1 VTGAHRIWL
10 SAGYLKPST
19 AGLSYSHLRQSCFA
33 GTTMKAFFSFYT
45 DALRIAVQSIFA
57 HKLRAFLTLIGIIIG
72 VASVVTVGASISGL
86 NTYVVEKVAKVL
98 GSNHFM
104 IARIASS
111 GRLSDED
118 FEKMNRRNKRLN
130 WDDYEWVR
138 DHCGGCTEV
147 GAGVQGQSDLK
158 QEGIEFAGAMV
169 FGVTSNMVDIEDKTI
184 SEGRFITPDE
194 VQRSA
199 FVVVLGSDI
208 REKFFPNTDPVGK
221 LLKVRGLPMR
231 VVGVEEKRGAF
242 FGDSFDRH
250 VYIPVTTHLQIFGR
264 NGLQI
269 HGKGRSRETFQSA
282 IEDARVAM
290 RNKHR
295 LNGNE
300 EDDFGLVNVEELNNQ
315 IDQFTGSIAMVV
327 VPITLIT
334 LMVGGIVV
342 MNIMLV
348 SVTERTF
355 EVGLRKA
362 VGATRRQILL
372 QFLIE
377 SAILCALGGVLGLL
391 LSWGVT
397 VLITALASI
406 TMTITIGYILLA
418 LIVSTLIGMIA
429 GIYPAFKA
437 ARLDPIL
444 ALTQTT

>member
-1 VTGAHRIWL
+1 
-10 SAGYLKPST
+10 
-19 AGLSYSHLRQSCFA
+19 
-33 GTTMKAFFSFYT
+33 MKALFSFYS

-86 NTYVVEKVAKVL
+86 NTYIVDKISKVL

-104 IARIASS
+104 IARMAFS
-111 GRLSDED
+111 GHMDDEE
-118 FEKMNRRNKRLN
+118 FERRNRRNKRIT

-138 DHCGGCTEV
+138 DHCLSCAEV
-147 GAGVQGQSDLK
+147 GAEAGNGVDLK
-158 QEGIEFAGAMV
+158 QDGIEFPGAIV
-169 FGVTSNMVDIEDKTI
+169 FGATANMVDIEDKTI
-184 SEGRFITPDE
+184 ESGRFISNDE

-199 FVVVLGSDI
+199 MVIVLGSDI
-208 REKFFPNTDPVGK
+208 RDKYFPNTDAIGK
-221 LLKVRGLPMR
+221 TLKIRGLPMR
-231 VVGVEEKRGAF
+231 VVGVEEKRGSF

-250 VYIPVTTHLQIFGR
+250 VYIPITTHLQIFGR

-269 HGKGRSRETFQSA
+269 HGKARTREGFQTT

-290 RNKHR
+290 RIHRR

-315 IDQFTGSIAMVV
+315 IDEFTNSIAKVV
-327 VPITLIT
+327 IPITAITLI
-334 LMVGGIVV
+334 VGGIVV

-362 VGATRRQILL
+362 VGATRRQILI

-377 SAILCALGGVLGLL
+377 SGILCGLGGVIGLL
-391 LSWGVT
+391 LSWGIT
-397 VLITALASI
+397 TLITTLASI
-406 TMTITIGYILLA
+406 TMTITIFYIVLA
-418 LIVSTLIGMIA
+418 LAVSTITGMLA

-444 ALTQTT
+444 ALTHAT

>member
-1 VTGAHRIWL
+1 
-10 SAGYLKPST
+10 
-19 AGLSYSHLRQSCFA
+19 
-33 GTTMKAFFSFYT
+33 MKAILSFYS
-45 DALRIAVQSIFA
+45 DALKIALQSIFA

-86 NTYVVEKVAKVL
+86 NTYVIEKLTKVL

-104 IARIASS
+104 IARMAFT
-111 GRLSDED
+111 GDMDDEE
-118 FEKMNRRNKRLN
+118 FERRNRRNKRLN

-138 DHCGGCTEV
+138 DHCATCDFIGAAT
-147 GAGVQGQSDLK
+147 GAGTDLR
-158 QEGIEFAGAMV
+158 QDGIEFPGTRVMGA
-169 FGVTSNMVDIEDKTI
+169 TATMVDIEDKTI
-184 SEGRFITPDE
+184 ESGRFISNDE
-194 VQRSA
+194 VERSA
-199 FVVVLGSDI
+199 LVCVLGGDVK
-208 REKFFPNTDPVGK
+208 EKFFPNTDPIGK
-221 LLKVRGLPMR
+221 TLKVRGLPMR
-231 VVGVEEKRGAF
+231 VVGVEEKRGSF

-250 VYIPVTTHLQIFGR
+250 IYIPVTTHMQIFGR

-269 HGKGRSRETFQSA
+269 HGKTRSRETFHTA

-290 RNKHR
+290 RIKHR

-300 EDDFGLVNVEELNNQ
+300 EDDFGLVNVEELNQQ
-315 IDQFTGSIAMVV
+315 IDEFTAAIATVV
-327 VPITLIT
+327 IPITLIT
-334 LMVGGIVV
+334 LIVGGIVV

-377 SAILCALGGVLGLL
+377 SGILCALGGVLGLL
-391 LSWGVT
+391 AAWGVT
-397 VLITALASI
+397 TLITVLASI
-406 TMTITIGYILLA
+406 TMTITIFYIALA
-418 LIVSTLIGMIA
+418 LVVSTVIGMIA

-444 ALTQTT
+444 ALTHAT

>member
-1 VTGAHRIWL
+1 
-10 SAGYLKPST
+10 
-19 AGLSYSHLRQSCFA
+19 
-33 GTTMKAFFSFYT
+33 MKAILSFYS
-45 DALRIAVQSIFA
+45 DALKIALQSIFA

-86 NTYVVEKVAKVL
+86 NTYVIEKLTKVL

-104 IARIASS
+104 IARMAFT
-111 GRLSDED
+111 GDMDDEE
-118 FEKMNRRNKRLN
+118 FERRNRRNKRLN

-138 DHCGGCTEV
+138 DHCATCDFV
-147 GAGVQGQSDLK
+147 GAATGAGTDLR
-158 QEGIEFAGAMV
+158 QDGIEFPGTRVMGA
-169 FGVTSNMVDIEDKTI
+169 TATMVDIEDKTI
-184 SEGRFITPDE
+184 ESGRFISNDE
-194 VQRSA
+194 VERSA
-199 FVVVLGSDI
+199 LVCVLGGDVK
-208 REKFFPNTDPVGK
+208 EKFFPNTDPIGK
-221 LLKVRGLPMR
+221 TLKVRGLPMR
-231 VVGVEEKRGAF
+231 VVGVEEKRGSF

-250 VYIPVTTHLQIFGR
+250 IYIPVTTHMQIFGR

-269 HGKGRSRETFQSA
+269 HGKTRSRETFHTA

-290 RNKHR
+290 RIKHR

-300 EDDFGLVNVEELNNQ
+300 EDDFGLVNVEELNQQ
-315 IDQFTGSIAMVV
+315 IDEFTAAIATVV
-327 VPITLIT
+327 IPITLIT
-334 LMVGGIVV
+334 LIVGGIVV

-377 SAILCALGGVLGLL
+377 SGILCALGGVLGLL
-391 LSWGVT
+391 AAWGVT
-397 VLITALASI
+397 TLITVLASI
-406 TMTITIGYILLA
+406 TMTITIFYIALA
-418 LIVSTLIGMIA
+418 LVVSTVIGMIA

-444 ALTQTT
+444 ALTHAT